1 MNTIACWFGSLR
13 SCISKRKT
21 PWLTF
26 NDQILTFIGN
36 IGQNNCMCVCVCV
49 CVCVRAL
56 GIVIQGDEQVN
67 DRQMIKGGV
76 SPEQL
81 RMEKW
86 RGENQ
91 LICPLKL
98 YHIGYM
104 LL

>member
-1 MNTIACWFGSLR
+1 
-13 SCISKRKT
+13 
-21 PWLTF
+21 
-26 NDQILTFIGN
+26 
-36 IGQNNCMCVCVCV
+36 MCA

-56 GIVIQGDEQVN
+56 GIVIQVYEQVN

-81 RMEKW
+81 RMEKR